1 MFTRRNKAMIQLI
14 VGEKGQGK
22 TKFLLEKVAA
32 AAADAKGNVVFID
45 NDLSH
50 MYEIKNTVRLVNVS
64 DYYIS
69 NAQEFYGFI
78 SGLMSADHDLEQLF
92 VDKLLII
99 SSLKQSQDAV
109 ELIRKLD
116 KVSSKRDVTL
126 TLSFTGKKEELPED
140 LQEKVLDFA

>member
-1 MFTRRNKAMIQLI
+1 MIHLI

-22 TKFLLEKVAA
+22 TKYLLERVSEAA
-32 AAADAKGNVVFID
+32 SGAKGNVVFID

-64 DYYIS
+64 DYDVR
-69 NAQEFYGFI
+69 NASEFYGFV

-99 SSLKQSQDAV
+99 TSLKSSKDAE
-109 ELIRKLD
+109 ELIRRLD
-116 KVSSKRDVTL
+116 AVSTKKDVSL
-126 TLSFTGKKEELPED
+126 TLSFTGKKEDLPPD
-140 LQEKVLDFA
+140 LQGYVLDF